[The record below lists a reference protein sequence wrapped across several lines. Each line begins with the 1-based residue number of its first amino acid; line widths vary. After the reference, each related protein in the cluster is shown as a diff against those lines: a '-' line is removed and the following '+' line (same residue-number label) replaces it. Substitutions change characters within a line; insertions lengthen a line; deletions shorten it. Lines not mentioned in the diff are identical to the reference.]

1 MCILCRVMVWKCICC
16 CNLPK
21 SVFPTLCRSVPLE
34 AKLSDRQREY
44 SNSLYSAVYP
54 SIFSEKTACWAAAG
68 QPACLHILPDKKPPR
83 PCRHHAGKPACR
95 RGNLPQ
101 VFFKHLRW
109 AHCALFCTFAAKTEK
124 NNGRTRQQQAAT
136 ATKTG
141 GRRQY
146 LRPPATTGHR
156 RGEGCARGTND

>member
-54 SIFSEKTACWAAAG
+54 IIFSEKTACWAAAG

-101 VFFKHLRW
+101 VFFRHLRW

-124 NNGRTRQQQAAT
+124 KQWQNKTTTGRDGNENRRPSTIPT
-136 ATKTG
+136 ATCNH
-141 GRRQY
+141 
-146 LRPPATTGHR
+146 RPPTWRRLCSGH
-156 RGEGCARGTND
+156 

>member
-54 SIFSEKTACWAAAG
+54 IIFSEKTACWAAAG
-68 QPACLHILPDKKPPR
+68 QPACLHILPDKSHPGLAVTTPASQ
-83 PCRHHAGKPACR
+83 PAGEATCR
-95 RGNLPQ
+95 RCFLGTYAGHIAR
-101 VFFKHLRW
+101 FFVPLQPKP
-109 AHCALFCTFAAKTEK
+109 KK